1 MATRSARRRTSAT
14 GNGLDSAAEAGLRYV
29 TDREAG
35 IRRRRAGRGF
45 TYTDADG
52 RRVTDRTTLARIKR
66 LAIPPAWTDVWIC
79 ASPNGHLQATG
90 RDARGRKQY
99 RYHPRWRATR
109 DEEKYERMVAFG
121 RALPRIR
128 RRVEEDLRRPG
139 MPRERVL
146 AAVVRLL
153 EKTRVRVGNVE
164 YARDNRSYGLTTLR
178 DRHVEVGGAEIR
190 LRFRGKGGKVHE
202 IELEDRRLAQIV
214 ARAQALPGQRL
225 FSYEDDDGE
234 VRDVDSGDVND
245 YLREITGREFTAKDF
260 RTWAGT
266 VLAAWA
272 LTEFEDVDSTAQ
284 KKKHIVRAVET
295 VAERL
300 GNTPAVSRS
309 SYVHPSI
316 IEAYLDGDVIRAARE
331 SADEELAESLDD
343 LSPQEAAVLAL
354 LRRRLKDEE
363 AAAARRAKAQ
373 ALRRTRR

>member
-1 MATRSARRRTSAT
+1 MATRAASRAPTPN
-14 GNGLDSAAEAGLRYV
+14 GNGVDSAVEAGLRYV
-29 TDREAG
+29 TDGQPG
-35 IRRRRAGRGF
+35 IRRKRAGKGF
-45 TYTDADG
+45 SYTDADG
-52 RRVTDRTTLARIKR
+52 RRITDRRMLARIKA

-79 ASPNGHLQATG
+79 PIANGHIQATG
-90 RDARGRKQY
+90 RDAKGRKQY
-99 RYHPRWRATR
+99 RYHPRWRSAR
-109 DEEKYERMVAFG
+109 DEEKYERMLAFG

-128 RRVEEDLRRPG
+128 KRVEEDLRRPG

-153 EKTRVRVGNVE
+153 EKTRVRVGNEE

-178 DRHVEVGGAEIR
+178 NHHAQVGGSDIR

-202 IELEDRRLAQIV
+202 IELTDRRLAKIV
-214 ARAQALPGQRL
+214 ARAQDLPGQQL
-225 FSYEDDDGE
+225 FSYLDDDGE
-234 VRDVDSGDVND
+234 VRDVDSGDVNE
-245 YLREITGREFTAKDF
+245 YLREISGRDFTAKDF

-272 LTEFEDVDSTAQ
+272 LTEFEDVDSEAQ
-284 KKKHIVRAVET
+284 KKRHVVRAVET

-309 SYVHPSI
+309 SYVHPTV

-331 SADEELAESLDD
+331 SADEELTEALDD

-354 LRRRLKDEE
+354 LRRRLRDEE
-363 AAAARRAKAQ
+363 AAAAKRS
-373 ALRRTRR
+373 